1 MSEQVKDLENNTCS
15 LISKQSEVA
24 ATGAVTA
31 APESPPEAAGGVQAF
46 WLLVWMT
53 K

>member
-1 MSEQVKDLENNTCS
+1 MSEQVKDLEKIIYS
-15 LISKQSEVA
+15 LISKQTEVT

-31 APESPPEAAGGVQAF
+31 APESPPEASGRVQAF